1 MLIKIPYGRSLQ
13 SAEVRSSCGVCLVE
27 PKSPDL
33 SSGRTGVAEALAS
46 PIGSPRLSDLARGRS
61 HVVILSPDHTR
72 AMPSRDTISAL
83 LDEIWR
89 GNAAAKVTLLVATGL
104 HRAPTQD
111 ELLARYGSEI
121 LRSVRVV
128 CHDPDDEDALE
139 PLGTLPSGSPL
150 YINKIAAQA
159 DLLVAEGLLE
169 PHFFAG
175 YSGGRKLVL
184 PGVASRKSVL
194 YNHSAGMI
202 GHSQTRVG
210 VTSGNLVAAD
220 MEEAARRSRLAFA
233 LSVCVDE
240 NKRIIAAFAGEP
252 LESHRQGCEYVEGL
266 AQVTAEEADVTVVG
280 NGGYP
285 LDQNLY
291 QAVKGMHTAA
301 YVTRP
306 GGVIV
311 MCAECVDGVGARSFQ
326 QVVSS
331 ARCPEDLLRDIEATL
346 PMDTV
351 MDQWQ
356 AQALAQVLCK
366 CRVILVSE
374 NISPEVAASMHLLH
388 AGSLAQGLEQAESIV
403 GRVSRLNV
411 IPDGVS
417 VVVRA
422 AGN

>member
-13 SAEVRSSCGVCLVE
+13 SAEVRGSCGVCLIQ
-27 PKSPDL
+27 PKSPEL

-72 AMPSRDTISAL
+72 AMPSRDTIPAL

-128 CHDPDDEDALE
+128 CHDPDDEDAH
-139 PLGTLPSGSPL
+139 
-150 YINKIAAQA
+150 
-159 DLLVAEGLLE
+159 E

-202 GHSQTRVG
+202 GHSQTRAG